1 MIKIL
6 KIKNEKMSYLDI
18 QDYNLSIED
27 KKPHYLFL
35 RHDAYK
41 LSLINSNGKEHTVK
55 IGGEILK
62 LNTKQ
67 LLAILIKV
75 YNRRF
80 INKFDN
86 VEGEDSQNI
95 FEFLYDALKGYSS
108 DREWTILFHNDAESI
123 LEKIFQSGYK
133 DLIKSHIEGLMEKY
147 SKKSNEKYYD
157 EIRKNVYWEIYKL
170 LNTRT
175 DIGIQFTL
183 NSKEFSGIVKLLLMD
198 YVYETICN
206 PDSEYDGTTVRT
218 NHKNTERMEIML
230 NVLNSI
236 GKFEIDYSKFNE
248 VTRAF
253 IQGFNRFGLPL
264 YIANNIME
272 EKYTKNHISNN
283 IGFNYVE
290 TLWERRYAVVQ
301 KLKEFITFHNGV
313 ECFPY
318 GESMIPSQQ
327 AGMVPSSL
335 NQGCPESAI
344 SASPTDVNY
353 TYNPQ
358 VNQLQVT
365 GLSIDYGNMS
375 TILFRDLMMKFTEI
389 KERWGAIKNSN
400 PSDEVKENMIYDL
413 KSLYNQIQDARYRLR
428 SSDTDTVDMESVE
441 TNLFSL
447 MDDINNC
454 KSESE
459 VALSE
464 SFGYSEE
471 LKTPE
476 FIKKAIN
483 APVEGVKKVGSAIND
498 GIESGIDY
506 GVDSVKSGINKVG
519 SSIKDSIKS
528 SAKQVGGKVK
538 DIKDDI
544 HFNLHEKK
552 EKIKDGAK
560 NAGNAIAGTTFRA
573 LRSVPILSD
582 IADLHDNVKGKMA
595 MREKRKKEW
604 LEQKEAKKNGYSLG
618 ETARLLGYT
627 ADDIF
632 KYTKLNTYG
641 ESITGTLKEKVSYA
655 LLGELY
661 NGLESAKK
669 INPNLKGLFSMGEFN
684 NCIEELDNISLISE
698 NAPLIDIASKLK
710 TSLKEMEYSPKSVAE
725 KKEFFSGFENYSEFN
740 KRQVIITAFESLNET
755 LDKLDGKGRKA
766 VLCAMSE
773 KFNDYL
779 SNKQKEIISNRLYE
793 ADELIKKG

>member
-6 KIKNEKMSYLDI
+6 KIKNEKMSYLDL
-18 QDYNLSIED
+18 QEYNLSMMD
-27 KKPHYLFL
+27 NKKPHFLFL

-41 LSLINSNGKEHTVK
+41 CSLINSNGKVHTVK
-55 IGGEILK
+55 LGGEIVK

-67 LLAILIKV
+67 LLSILIKV
-75 YNRRF
+75 YNRTF
-80 INKFDN
+80 INRFDD
-86 VEGEDSQNI
+86 VEKDDSNNI
-95 FEFLYDALKGYSS
+95 FVFLYDALEVYSS

-133 DLIKSHIEGLMEKY
+133 DLIKSHIEGIMEKY
-147 SKKSNEKYYD
+147 SKKSNEKYYN
-157 EIRKNVYWEIYKL
+157 EIRKSVYWEIYKL

-318 GESMIPSQQ
+318 GESMISSQQ

-335 NQGCPESAI
+335 NQGCPEPAI
-344 SASPTDVNY
+344 TASPTDVNY

-413 KSLYNQIQDARYRLR
+413 KTLYNQIQDARYRLR
-428 SSDTDTVDMESVE
+428 GSDTDTVDMESVE

-483 APVEGVKKVGSAIND
+483 APVEGVKKVGDKA
-498 GIESGIDY
+498 
-506 GVDSVKSGINKVG
+506 
-519 SSIKDSIKS
+519 
-528 SAKQVGGKVK
+528 K

-595 MREKRKKEW
+595 IREKRKKEW

-618 ETARLLGYT
+618 ETARLLSYT

-641 ESITGTLKEKVSYA
+641 ESITGSLKEKVSYA

-684 NCIEELDNISLISE
+684 NCIEELDSISLISE
-698 NAPLIDIASKLK
+698 NAPLIDIANKLK
-710 TSLKEMEYSPKSVAE
+710 TSLKEMEYSPKPVAE
-725 KKEFFSGFENYSEFN
+725 KKEFFSGFESYSEFN
-740 KRQVIITAFESLNET
+740 KRQVIITAFESLNDT

-779 SNKQKEIISNRLYE
+779 SNRQKEIISNRLYE